1 MLRGDTWID
10 VLRGQ
15 VLTTQMYLAQRWGW
29 NRKTVRRFLV
39 VLKRA
44 QMVDIAAA
52 TARDNGYTLI
62 TILNYGKYQ
71 DLYSD
76 DGTSE
81 GASDGPAN
89 GTSRGHRADSAWDT
103 TEEFKEGEEF
113 KEKEEEDLTAAE
125 INRQCNIPPHL
136 LQEFSE
142 FLYPDYDG
150 ILGVPRNPSDIIER
164 NELSGIQ
171 TDSRKLKI
179 ALTLYKAS
187 QTEVKWWELPEI
199 ESFRAEMHG
208 TNGKGS
214 QLELARK

>member
-10 VLRGQ
+10 VARGQ

-29 NRKTVRRFLV
+29 NRKTVRRFLF

-76 DGTSE
+76 NGTSE
-81 GASDGPAN
+81 GVADGPAN
-89 GTSRGHRADSAWDT
+89 GTSREHRADGAWDT
-103 TEEFKEGEEF
+103 TEEFKELEEDE
-113 KEKEEEDLTAAE
+113 EKEEEPTAAE
-125 INRQCNIPPHL
+125 INRLFNIPPHL

-142 FLYPDYDG
+142 YLYPDYDG
-150 ILGVPRNPSDIIER
+150 ILGVPRNPQDMIEI
-164 NELSGIQ
+164 NNLSGIKI
-171 TDSRKLKI
+171 DSRKMEI
-179 ALTLYKAS
+179 AAALYNAS
-187 QTEVKWWELPEI
+187 VAEVKWWELPEI
-199 ESFRAEMHG
+199 ETFRAVIKGANE
-208 TNGKGS
+208 KGS
-214 QLELARK
+214 QLEPGRI